1 MTDWNFNLT
10 PLGNP
15 WRSYR
20 CGPDTHEAGS
30 SSHNAAEIE
39 QPGRR
44 NELAAALRKQFPKA
58 LQEEGQSKKRMII
71 ERHQM
76 TVVAA
81 SMT

>member
-58 LQEEGQSKKRMII
+58 LQEEGQVQK
-71 ERHQM
+71 EDDH
-76 TVVAA
+76 
-81 SMT
+81 